1 LIAFLL
7 ALVAISAALLFGLAP
22 ILPQTPSWATAIV
35 IFLALTTGLVY
46 FFLRKTEGE
55 KLTRVYLLS
64 ISAKILLSGAFVIIF
79 VLKDQQGADYNAV
92 FFLAGYVIFTAAE
105 VIFLLLGTGPKK
117 IS

>member
-1 LIAFLL
+1 MIAFLL
-7 ALVAISAALLFGLAP
+7 ALAAISAALLFGLAP
-22 ILPQTPSWATAIV
+22 VLPQPPSWGVAIV
-35 IFLALTTGLVY
+35 TFLALTTALVY

-64 ISAKILLSGAFVIIF
+64 ISVKILLSGAFVIIF

-92 FFLAGYVIFTAAE
+92 FFLSGYVIFTAVE
-105 VIFLLLGTGPKK
+105 VIFLLLRPGPKK